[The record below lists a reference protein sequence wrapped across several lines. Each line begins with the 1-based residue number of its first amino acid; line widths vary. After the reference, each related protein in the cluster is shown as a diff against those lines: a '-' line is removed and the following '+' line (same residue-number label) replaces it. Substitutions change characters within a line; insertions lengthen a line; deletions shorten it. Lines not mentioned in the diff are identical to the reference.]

1 LPALS
6 SSPVQ
11 LVPHTHWDR
20 EWYLPFQRFRLK
32 LVGLVDRVLDLLET
46 EPDFVFTLDGQLA
59 TIDDYLEVRP
69 ENEERLRRPIAEG
82 RLAIGPWQTLVDEF
96 LVSGEAIV
104 RNLERGRR
112 RGAELGGT
120 MAVGYLPDSF
130 GHIAQM
136 PQILRLAGIEH
147 AVVWRGVPAAVDQ
160 HAFTWE
166 APDGSAVRAEY
177 LPHGYSNGAYLLAV
191 PDGLPRAI
199 EALRET
205 MRPFFGDDPVLAMY
219 GTDHQE
225 PLPEIVRLAREAG
238 VELRTLPGYLAG
250 ASGAQHPIWAGELRS
265 GARANLLMGVVSARI
280 DLKIAAAR
288 AERALERY
296 AEPLQAL
303 WSDTWP
309 ERLLDLAWSRIFEN
323 SAHDSIC
330 GCSADEVSAQ
340 VLVRYAEAQQIAD
353 GLAQEAAE
361 RVAKRAP
368 RGAVAVLNPSPHRR
382 TGLAELDLQVPD
394 EWDEVGLELP
404 DGAVAA
410 TQEVDRNDPLLHD
423 EEVPAERIPEFLR
436 RRLHGRELYRRRWNG
451 YALDEANGQT
461 RLTLDVDDDEDPPWL
476 DTKALQ
482 REIAVAASAAE
493 GETWQVR
500 ILARPRRKLVAQVP
514 APALG
519 WTAVRPVHRGGEIEH
534 PVVVEPEQMSNG
546 LVSVSMNGLGRIVE
560 GRDAGDTYNYAPPGD
575 DVLVQ
580 DSEQFSTEIVETG
593 PVRGRLER
601 TGTYRW
607 QGTPVSVLTSVE
619 LRAGEP
625 FYRMC
630 FSWDNR
636 LSDHRVRFHLPL
648 PERAEHSL
656 AEGQFALV
664 RRGLVTEGGYG
675 EVPLPTFPARG
686 LVVAGGVAVLL
697 DHVVEYELVDEGRE
711 LALTLLRSV
720 GLISRNVHPYRENP
734 AGPELPVPNA
744 QLHGPW
750 SVGFAVYPSLD
761 DPLAAMEHYQHD
773 FLIAGGRND
782 RDSRLREQAG
792 LELAGH
798 GVLLSALRR
807 RGPGLEARIV
817 NESPRPRT
825 ATLAGQALELR
836 PWEIRSASAGS
847 ADALAQTEV
856 V

>member
-1 LPALS
+1 MPAPS
-6 SSPVQ
+6 SNPVQ

-20 EWYLPFQRFRLK
+20 EWYLPFQSFRLK
-32 LVGLVDRVLDLLET
+32 LVGLVDRVLGLLEA

-69 ENEERLRRPIAEG
+69 ENEERIRRLVEAG
-82 RLAIGPWQTLVDEF
+82 RMAIGPWQTLVDEF

-104 RNLERGRR
+104 RNLERGLR
-112 RGAELGGT
+112 RGEELGGA
-120 MAVGYLPDSF
+120 MRVGYLPDMF

-147 AVVWRGVPAAVDQ
+147 AVVWRGVPAAVDK

-166 APDGSAVRAEY
+166 AQDGSAVRAEY
-177 LPHGYSNGAYLLAV
+177 LPEGYGNGAYLLAV
-191 PDGLPRAI
+191 PDGLPKAV
-199 EALRET
+199 EALRKT
-205 MRPFFGDDPVLAMY
+205 MEPFFDGDPVLAMY

-225 PLPEIVRLAREAG
+225 PLPELVGLAREAG
-238 VELRTLPGYLAG
+238 IEIKTLPGYLDAANG
-250 ASGAQHPIWAGELRS
+250 SELPRWQGELRC
-265 GARANLLMGVVSARI
+265 GARANLLMGVTSARI

-340 VLVRYAEAQQIAD
+340 VLVRYAEAQQIAE

-361 RVAKRAP
+361 RVAERVP

-382 TGLAELDLQVPD
+382 TGLVELDVQVPD
-394 EWDEVGLELP
+394 DWTEVGLELP
-404 DGAVAA
+404 DGTVAT
-410 TQEVDRNDPLLHD
+410 TQEVDRNEPLLHD
-423 EEVPAERIPEFLR
+423 EDVPAERVPEFLR
-436 RRLHGRELYRRRWNG
+436 RRLHGRELYRKRWNG
-451 YALDEANGQT
+451 YTLDRADGRT
-461 RLTLDVDDDEDPPWL
+461 RLTIDVDDEDDPLWL
-476 DTKALQ
+476 DTEALK
-482 REIAVAASAAE
+482 REIALAASAAE

-500 ILARPRRKLVAQVP
+500 IAARPRRALVAQVT

-519 WTAVRPVHRGGEIEH
+519 WTSVRPVKRGGEVEH
-534 PVVVEPEQMSNG
+534 PVVVEPARMSNG
-546 LVSVSMNGLGRIVE
+546 LVSVSVEGLGRIVE
-560 GRDAGDTYNYAPPGD
+560 GRDVGDTYNYAPPGD
-575 DVLVQ
+575 DVLV
-580 DSEQFSTEIVETG
+580 DEPEQASTEIIEAG
-593 PVRGRLER
+593 PVLGKLEIAR
-601 TGTYRW
+601 TYRW
-607 QGTPVSVLTSVE
+607 QGTPVDVLTSVE

-625 FYRMC
+625 FYRLR
-630 FSWDNR
+630 FSWDNG

-648 PERAEHSL
+648 PKRAEHSL

-664 RRGLVTEGGYG
+664 QRGLVAEGGYG

-686 LVVAGGVAVLL
+686 LVAAGGIAVLL
-697 DHVVEYELVDEGRE
+697 DHVMEYELVDEGGE

-734 AGPELPVPNA
+734 AGPELPVPDA
-744 QLHGPW
+744 QMHGPW
-750 SVGFAVYPSLD
+750 SIGFAVHLE

-782 RDSRLREQAG
+782 NDSRLRDQAG

-807 RGPGLEARIV
+807 RGPGLEARVV
-817 NESPRPRT
+817 NESPHQRT

-836 PWEIRSASAGS
+836 PWEIRSLEPE
-847 ADALAQTEV
+847 LAPRDDHG
-856 V
+856 

>member
-1 LPALS
+1 MPAPS

-20 EWYLPFQRFRLK
+20 EWYLPFQSFRLK
-32 LVGLVDRVLDLLET
+32 LVGLVDRVLDLLEA
-46 EPDFVFTLDGQLA
+46 EPHFVFTLDGQLA

-69 ENEERLRRPIAEG
+69 ENKERLRRLITEG
-82 RLAIGPWQTLVDEF
+82 RMAIGPWQTLIDEF
-96 LVSGEAIV
+96 LVSGEAMV
-104 RNLERGRR
+104 RNLERGLR
-112 RGAELGGT
+112 RGTELGGA
-120 MAVGYLPDSF
+120 MRVGYLPDMF

-136 PQILRLAGIEH
+136 PQILRQAGIED
-147 AVVWRGVPAAVDQ
+147 AVVWRGVPSAIDK

-166 APDGSAVRAEY
+166 APDGSSVRAEY
-177 LPHGYSNGAYLLAV
+177 LPEGYSNGAYLLAV
-191 PDGLPRAI
+191 PGGLPKAV
-199 EALRET
+199 EALREA
-205 MRPFFGDDPVLAMY
+205 MEPFFAGEPILAMY

-225 PLPEIVRLAREAG
+225 PLPELVGLAREAG
-238 VELRTLPGYLAG
+238 IEIKTLPGYLDMAN
-250 ASGAQHPIWAGELRS
+250 GAQHPQWRGELRS
-265 GARANLLMGVVSARI
+265 GARANMLMGATSARI
-280 DLKIAAAR
+280 DLKMAAAR

-309 ERLLDLAWSRIFEN
+309 ERLLDLAWSRIFES

-361 RVAKRAP
+361 RVAERVP

-382 TGLAELDLQVPD
+382 TGLVELDLQVPD
-394 EWDEVGLELP
+394 EWSEIGLELP
-404 DGAVAA
+404 DSAVAA
-410 TQEVDRNDPLLHD
+410 TQEIEWNDPLLDD

-436 RRLHGRELYRRRWNG
+436 RRLHGRELYRKRWNG
-451 YALDEANGQT
+451 YALDEADGQT

-476 DTKALQ
+476 DTAALQ

-500 ILARPRRKLVAQVP
+500 ILARPRRKIVAQVP
-514 APALG
+514 TPALG
-519 WTAVRPVHRGGEIEH
+519 WTAVRPVRRGGEVEH
-534 PVVVEPEQMSNG
+534 PVVVEPARMSNG
-546 LVSVSMNGLGRIVE
+546 LVSVSVHDLGRIVE
-560 GRDAGDTYNYAPPGD
+560 GRDVGDTYNYAPSGD
-575 DVLVQ
+575 DVLV
-580 DSEQFSTEIVETG
+580 DEPEQVSTEIVEAG
-593 PVRGRLER
+593 PVRGKLEVTR
-601 TGTYRW
+601 TYRW
-607 QGTPVSVLTSVE
+607 QGTPVDVLTSVE
-619 LRAGEP
+619 VRVGEP
-625 FYRMC
+625 FYRLR

-664 RRGLVTEGGYG
+664 QRGLVAEGGYG

-686 LVVAGGVAVLL
+686 LVAAGGVAVLF

-750 SVGFAVYPSLD
+750 SVGFAVYPSLE

-773 FLIAGGRND
+773 FLIAGGRNND
-782 RDSRLREQAG
+782 DSRLREQAG

-807 RGPGLEARIV
+807 KGPGLEARIV
-817 NESPRPRT
+817 NESPSRRT

-836 PWEIRSASAGS
+836 PWEIRSASAVA

>member
-1 LPALS
+1 LPAPS

-20 EWYLPFQRFRLK
+20 EWYLPFQSFRLK
-32 LVGLVDRVLDLLET
+32 LVGLVDRVLDLLEA
-46 EPDFVFTLDGQLA
+46 EPHFVFTLDGQLA

-69 ENEERLRRPIAEG
+69 ENKERLRRLITEG
-82 RLAIGPWQTLVDEF
+82 RMAIGPWQTLIDEF
-96 LVSGEAIV
+96 LVSGEAMV
-104 RNLERGRR
+104 RNLERGLR
-112 RGAELGGT
+112 RGTELGGA
-120 MAVGYLPDSF
+120 MRVGYLPDMF

-136 PQILRLAGIEH
+136 PQILRQAGIED
-147 AVVWRGVPAAVDQ
+147 AVVWRGVPSAIDK

-166 APDGSAVRAEY
+166 APDGSSVRAEY
-177 LPHGYSNGAYLLAV
+177 LPEGYSNGAYLLAV
-191 PDGLPRAI
+191 PGGLPKAV
-199 EALRET
+199 EALREA
-205 MRPFFGDDPVLAMY
+205 MEPFFAGEPILAMY

-225 PLPEIVRLAREAG
+225 PLPELVGLAREAG
-238 VELRTLPGYLAG
+238 IEIKTLPGYLDMAN
-250 ASGAQHPIWAGELRS
+250 GAQHPQWRGELRS
-265 GARANLLMGVVSARI
+265 GARANMLMGATSARI
-280 DLKIAAAR
+280 DLKMAAAR

-309 ERLLDLAWSRIFEN
+309 ERLLDLAWSRIFES

-361 RVAKRAP
+361 RVAERVP

-382 TGLAELDLQVPD
+382 TGLVELDLQVPD
-394 EWDEVGLELP
+394 EWSEIGLELP
-404 DGAVAA
+404 DSAVAA
-410 TQEVDRNDPLLHD
+410 TQEIEWNDPLLDD

-436 RRLHGRELYRRRWNG
+436 RRLHGRELYRKRWNG
-451 YALDEANGQT
+451 YALDEADGQT

-476 DTKALQ
+476 DTAALQ

-500 ILARPRRKLVAQVP
+500 ILARPRRKIVAQVP
-514 APALG
+514 TPALG
-519 WTAVRPVHRGGEIEH
+519 WTAVRPVRRGGEVEH
-534 PVVVEPEQMSNG
+534 PVVVEPARMSNG
-546 LVSVSMNGLGRIVE
+546 LVSVSVHDLGRIVE
-560 GRDAGDTYNYAPPGD
+560 GRDVGDTYNYAPSGD
-575 DVLVQ
+575 DVLV
-580 DSEQFSTEIVETG
+580 DEPEQVSTEIVEAG
-593 PVRGRLER
+593 PVRGKLEVTR
-601 TGTYRW
+601 TYRW
-607 QGTPVSVLTSVE
+607 QGTPVDVLTSVE
-619 LRAGEP
+619 VRVGEP
-625 FYRMC
+625 FYRLR

-664 RRGLVTEGGYG
+664 QRGLVAEGGYG

-686 LVVAGGVAVLL
+686 LVAAGGVAVLL

-750 SVGFAVYPSLD
+750 SVGFAVYPSLE

-773 FLIAGGRND
+773 FLIAGGRNND
-782 RDSRLREQAG
+782 DSRLREQAG

-807 RGPGLEARIV
+807 KGPGLEARIV
-817 NESPRPRT
+817 NESPSRRT

-836 PWEIRSASAGS
+836 PWEIRSASAVA